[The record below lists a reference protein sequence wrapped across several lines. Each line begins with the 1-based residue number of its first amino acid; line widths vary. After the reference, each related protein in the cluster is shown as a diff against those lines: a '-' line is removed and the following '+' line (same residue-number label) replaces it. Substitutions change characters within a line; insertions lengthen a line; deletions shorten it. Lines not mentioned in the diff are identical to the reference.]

1 MKILVLNS
9 GSSSLKFQL
18 IELPQQEVLFKGTVE
33 EIGSLS
39 SQLNYQTAYFKQKL
53 EVPIQNHEIA
63 LRKVADLLMSAELNL
78 IRSVSEISAIGHR
91 VVHGGEV
98 FKQTTVVDEQ
108 VKIQIQKLSSLAPL
122 HNPANLMGIEVAES
136 IFKGVK
142 QYTVFDTA
150 FYAQIP
156 EFAYRYA
163 VPSEWYT
170 RYGVRVYGFHG
181 TSHQYVY
188 GQALEFLNLPAQN
201 KVVTIH
207 LGNGCSISA
216 IQNGQC
222 VDTSM
227 GMGPLSGLMMG
238 TRSGDIDPSVIF
250 HLVEQGLDLN
260 EVKKALNSRSGLKGL
275 TGENDLRIILE
286 RWHNGDPSSQLAL
299 KMYVYRIQK
308 FIGAY
313 AASMGGLDAVV
324 FTAGVGEN
332 SHDVRKMVC
341 DGLGFMGIE
350 LDHQKNEERSPLNR
364 MVSHGK
370 TPVCVIPTNEE
381 LAIALESL
389 KV

>member
-18 IELPQQEVLFKGTVE
+18 IELPQQVVLFKGAVE
-33 EIGSLS
+33 EIGSS
-39 SQLNYQTAYFKQKL
+39 SSRFSYQTAEDQQKL
-53 EVPIQNHEIA
+53 QLPIQNHEIA
-63 LRKVADLLMSAELNL
+63 LRKVADLLMSPELNL
-78 IRSVSEISAIGHR
+78 ISSPSEISAIGHR

-98 FKQTTVVDEQ
+98 FKHTVVVNDE
-108 VKIQIQKLSSLAPL
+108 VKVQIQKLSSLAPL

-150 FYAQIP
+150 FYAHIP

-163 VPSEWYT
+163 VPEEWYT
-170 RYGVRVYGFHG
+170 QYGVRVYGFHG

-188 GQALEFLNLPAQN
+188 NQAVEFLNLPEQN

-216 IQNGQC
+216 IKNGQC

-250 HLVEQGLDLN
+250 HLVEQGFELK
-260 EVKKALNSRSGLKGL
+260 EVKKALNSTSGLKGI
-275 TGENDLRIILE
+275 TGENDLRLILDQ
-286 RWHNGDPSSQLAL
+286 WQKGDQASELAL
-299 KMYVYRIQK
+299 KMYVYRIKK
-308 FIGAY
+308 FMGAY

-332 SHDVRKMVC
+332 SDAIRKMVC
-341 DGLGFMGIE
+341 QNLGFLGIE
-350 LDHQKNEERSPLNR
+350 IDDQKNAERSSGNR
-364 MVSHGK
+364 IVSQGEV
-370 TPVCVIPTNEE
+370 PVCVIPTNEE
-381 LAIALESL
+381 LAIALEG
-389 KV
+389 VGI

>member
-33 EIGSLS
+33 EIGALS
-39 SQLNYQTAYFKQKL
+39 SQLNYQTAHFKQKL

-364 MVSHGK
+364 MVSRGK

-381 LAIALESL
+381 LAIALEGL
-389 KV
+389 KI